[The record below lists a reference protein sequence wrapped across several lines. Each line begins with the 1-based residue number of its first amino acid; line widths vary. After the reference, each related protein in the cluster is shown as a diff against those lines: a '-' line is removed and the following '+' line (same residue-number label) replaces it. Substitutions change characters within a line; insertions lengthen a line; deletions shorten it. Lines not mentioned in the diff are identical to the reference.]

1 MLGAQVRPSLPFLNL
16 WYPLTPHQLPQM
28 DHDPGRP
35 PWTQPW
41 EVAVLTLGAVGFAV
55 MTGFSAY
62 FCSKRIVQP
71 LLLQR
76 VWARCKQQ
84 VCYRPM
90 LCTCYSASICVK
102 PELFGRCACSMCRP
116 DEDMY
121 SDTQLCC
128 CDCNMPASCL
138 HQLQTAC
145 TGFAT

>member
-1 MLGAQVRPSLPFLNL
+1 MLHQRWLLVYNWHVQRLAGKVLGPLLKPSRLLNL
-16 WYPLTPHQLPQM
+16 WYPLKPDQLLQM

-71 LLLQR
+71 LLLQH

-84 VCYRPM
+84 VCYTLM
-90 LCTCYSASICVK
+90 WCTCY
-102 PELFGRCACSMCRP
+102 
-116 DEDMY
+116 
-121 SDTQLCC
+121 
-128 CDCNMPASCL
+128 
-138 HQLQTAC
+138 
-145 TGFAT
+145 